1 MIKFFRKIRYNLM
14 ETGKT
19 AKYFKYA
26 IGEIILV
33 VIGILLA
40 LQINTWNNN
49 KQEAKLEQQYIN
61 RLITELKEDAIYYNK
76 KSNQFAEIS
85 NAIFNVQQFWL
96 NDNLIIEDSLKFWD
110 DFRTASGSGPWYKQP
125 VIWTQLVQS
134 GELKLLKNQF
144 LIESLFKHYAEVK
157 SVADNFN
164 EYPTQTTNDA
174 RKVVANS
181 LADSD
186 YMLTPYN
193 KRNRIPPKL
202 WYEKIRLNK
211 KEYQAVFLREG
222 IIAGLHISHMKTLAT
237 SAEETVILLEKN
249 LETND

>member
-1 MIKFFRKIRYNLM
+1 M
-14 ETGKT
+14 ESGKT
-19 AKYFKYA
+19 TKYLKYA

-33 VIGILLA
+33 MIGILLA

-49 KQEAKLEQQYIN
+49 KQEDKLEQQYIM
-61 RLITELKEDAIYYNK
+61 RLATELKGDVIYYNNMA
-76 KSNQFAEIS
+76 NQFEEIR

-144 LIESLFKHYAEVK
+144 LIESLFKHYSEVK

-174 RKVVANS
+174 RKVVASS

-202 WYEKIRLNK
+202 WYEKIRSNK

-222 IIAGLHISHMKTLAT
+222 IIAGLHISHMKTFAT

>member
-1 MIKFFRKIRYNLM
+1 M
-14 ETGKT
+14 
-19 AKYFKYA
+19 
-26 IGEIILV
+26 
-33 VIGILLA
+33 
-40 LQINTWNNN
+40 
-49 KQEAKLEQQYIN
+49 
-61 RLITELKEDAIYYNK
+61 
-76 KSNQFAEIS
+76 
-85 NAIFNVQQFWL
+85 
-96 NDNLIIEDSLKFWD
+96 
-110 DFRTASGSGPWYKQP
+110 
-125 VIWTQLVQS
+125 
-134 GELKLLKNQF
+134 
-144 LIESLFKHYAEVK
+144 IESLFKHYAEVK